1 VYYSNQWRAQDFPFL
16 SQELFNGSASNSSVY
31 VTYNQSIILNDQFE
45 IDHAAVDREGAPW
58 MTATYVAYL
67 ITTNMGMTSTLVYML
82 LWNWDDLK
90 SAWSWC
96 SLTTLKK
103 AVNPRELLSLAK
115 ETRNKGCDG
124 KRPTPMKVSV
134 LLGSRSREIVLKFT
148 AVDTLLVGLTFSHV
162 VHVHLH
168 PLLWYDIP
176 MNTSHVRC
184 I

>member
-1 VYYSNQWRAQDFPFL
+1 
-16 SQELFNGSASNSSVY
+16 
-31 VTYNQSIILNDQFE
+31 
-45 IDHAAVDREGAPW
+45 

-115 ETRNKGCDG
+115 ETPEQRLRRKEADPDLDPHYKLMLRNGYKEVPLWWWVAVLVGSWVVSCSCLYV
-124 KRPTPMKVSV
+124 MKVSV

-148 AVDTLLVGLTFSHV
+148 AVDTPLVGLTFSHV